1 MADTLPADIMN
12 SIGETRMTNT
22 DLYDKAF
29 MRALGV
35 TKEMLNA
42 SFTFRDTAE
51 WDSVAHL
58 NLITNLE
65 DTFDIM
71 LESEDILHFGSYE
84 NGKKI
89 MKKYGVDVE

>member
-1 MADTLPADIMN
+1 
-12 SIGETRMTNT
+12 MTNT
-22 DLYDKAF
+22 EKYNQAF
-29 MRALGV
+29 VTSLGV
-35 TKEMLNA
+35 NPSRVA
-42 SFTFRDTAE
+42 DDFSFKDTQE

-65 DTFDIM
+65 DAFDIM

-89 MKKYGVDVE
+89 MKKYGIDVI